1 MTQDVFENSV
11 LNQQNETLIKQEFI
25 ENKETTINN
34 PSINIIEQQRILEE
48 QRIAEDQYWDKKVSE
63 FIEAHKDETPDEWG
77 RSLSYFVGP
86 IIFCICSLVFI
97 IVQKPTIYLLLITL
111 MMNVCFTLYNVL
123 SWYNQRIYIYS
134 DRLEYHFGLWN
145 SQIKTFHFG
154 TDDIVQAQSGAKKT
168 LLQKYMDFSNFYI
181 INKKNIP
188 FKMERIASPD
198 GLLDFLTNKVVEF
211 NRFFDASYQVQP
223 KENITRKG
231 VFVEDADGNWVLKSK
246 NKNNT

>member
-11 LNQQNETLIKQEFI
+11 LNQKNDTHEFI
-25 ENKETTINN
+25 ENKEAIINN
-34 PSINIIEQQRILEE
+34 PSINIIKQ

-63 FIEAHKDETPDEWG
+63 FIEAHKDETPDEWA

-86 IIFCICSLVFI
+86 IIFCICSLVCI
-97 IVQKPTIYLLLITL
+97 IVQKPTIDILLIIL
-111 MMNVCFTLYNVL
+111 IMNVCWTSYNVL

-181 INKKNIP
+181 INKKNIS
-188 FKMERIASPD
+188 FKMERIANPD
-198 GLLDFLTNKVVEF
+198 GLLDFLTNKVTDF
-211 NRFFDASYQVQP
+211 NRFFDANYKTPP
-223 KENITRKG
+223 KENITNKG

-246 NKNNT
+246 KQNDT